1 MITIVSGLP
10 RSGTSM
16 MMQMLNA
23 GGLPALADG
32 FRTADEDNP
41 QGYFEFEKVKQLKSD
56 ATWLAQAE
64 GKAVKVVTQLLVDLP
79 ADRRYK
85 VLFMHRNLDEIL
97 ASQSQM
103 LGRRGQP
110 GANIPPDKMKGV
122 FERHLEQVTAW
133 LAKQPCF
140 DVLPVQ
146 YAEVVR
152 QPLDHAKAVAA
163 FLNRPMDVEKMAASV
178 SAKLYRHVCPGGG
191 K

>member
-1 MITIVSGLP
+1 MIIIVSGLP

-23 GGLPALADG
+23 GGVPTLADG
-32 FRTADEDNP
+32 SRKADEDNP

-56 ATWLAQAE
+56 TSWLAQAE
-64 GKAVKVVTQLLVDLP
+64 GKAVKVITQLLADLP
-79 ADRRYK
+79 TDRQYK
-85 VLFMHRNLDEIL
+85 VLFMRRDLDEIL
-97 ASQSQM
+97 ASQIQM
-103 LGRRGQP
+103 LRRRSQP
-110 GANIPPDKMKGV
+110 GADIPPEKMKGV
-122 FERHLEQVTAW
+122 FEKHLEQVTAW
-133 LAKQPCF
+133 LSRQPGF

-152 QPLDHAKAVAA
+152 RPFEQAKAVAA

-178 SAKLYRHVCPGGG
+178 SAKLYRNVSPAGG

>member
-1 MITIVSGLP
+1 
-10 RSGTSM
+10 M

-23 GGLPALADG
+23 GGLPTLADG
-32 FRTADEDNP
+32 SRKADEDNP

-64 GKAVKVVTQLLVDLP
+64 GKAVKVITQLLVDLP

-85 VLFMHRNLDEIL
+85 VLFMRRDLDEIL
-97 ASQSQM
+97 ASQGQM
-103 LGRRGQP
+103 LRRRGQP
-110 GANIPPDKMKGV
+110 GADIPPDKMKSV
-122 FERHLEQVTAW
+122 FEKHLEQVTAW
-133 LAKQPCF
+133 LSKQPGF

-152 QPLDHAKAVAA
+152 RPLDQAKAVAA

-178 SAKLYRHVCPGGG
+178 SAKLYRHVCPDGG